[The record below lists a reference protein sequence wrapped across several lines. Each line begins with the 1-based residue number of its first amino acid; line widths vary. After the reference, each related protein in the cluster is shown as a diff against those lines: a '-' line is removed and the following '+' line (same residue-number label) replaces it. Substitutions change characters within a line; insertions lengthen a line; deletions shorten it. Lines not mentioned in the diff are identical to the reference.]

1 MIPYLSAP
9 TCFIQL
15 SAFALLVCC
24 VFKARYFWRSY
35 AALLLDG
42 SGSLGMLE
50 FVSIFKLLTSH
61 LWDGHLTVQV
71 VDQVLQWGECSEI
84 YRIVFWGG
92 HLVAFQMW
100 ASLLISPLGS
110 VLRAP
115 ARFLSWLSL
124 SCISVCCVYWLP
136 RSYRFSEL
144 HFKGS

>member
-100 ASLLISPLGS
+100 ASLLISPIGVSPSRARAFSFLIITKLYIGLLCLLAAPILS
-110 VLRAP
+110 VQWTTL
-115 ARFLSWLSL
+115 
-124 SCISVCCVYWLP
+124 
-136 RSYRFSEL
+136 
-144 HFKGS
+144 